1 MPLPVSGAVVN
12 ASVDRRVVPIDKAG
26 RGAKT
31 GGPANNN
38 QAVK

>member
-26 RGAKT
+26 RGVQDRRT
-31 GGPANNN
+31 RE
-38 QAVK
+38 Q